1 MILMGGK
8 KKLGLKQMERQ
19 QGKEDEAKAAK
30 EKKEGKKA
38 GPPEKKRT
46 TINVIP
52 PDAKNDKIVAE
63 IKKMPVLTPY
73 AVSTKYNVR
82 MSAAKEFL
90 RQLEQNSSV
99 QLVSGSHSIKIY
111 KPCA

>member
-1 MILMGGK
+1 MGGK

-19 QGKEDEAKAAK
+19 QGREDEAKAAK
-30 EKKEGKKA
+30 DKKDKKA
-38 GPPEKKRT
+38 GPPEKKRS

-73 AVSTKYNVR
+73 ALATKYNVR
-82 MSAAKEFL
+82 ISAAKQFL
-90 RQLEQNSSV
+90 EQLEQNGAV
-99 QLVSGSHSIKIY
+99 QLVSGSHNIKVY

>member
-1 MILMGGK
+1 MGGK

-19 QGKEDEAKAAK
+19 QGKEDEAKEKKDKDKKSGPPK
-30 EKKEGKKA
+30 EK
-38 GPPEKKRT
+38 RT
-46 TINVIP
+46 IIGVIA
-52 PDAKNDKIVAE
+52 PDAKNDKIIAE

-73 AVSTKYNVR
+73 ALSTKYNVR
-82 MSAAKEFL
+82 ISAAKSFL
-90 RQLEQNSSV
+90 EQLEQNGTV

>member
-1 MILMGGK
+1 MGGK

-19 QGKEDEAKAAK
+19 QEKTDDETKAK
-30 EKKEGKKA
+30 EKKDKKA
-38 GPPEKKRT
+38 GPPKERKT

-52 PDAKNDKIVAE
+52 PDAKNDKIVTE

-90 RQLEQNSSV
+90 RQLEQNGSV
-99 QLVSGSHSIKIY
+99 QLVSGSHTIKVY

>member
-1 MILMGGK
+1 MGGK

-19 QGKEDEAKAAK
+19 QDKSDDEAS
-30 EKKEGKKA
+30 KKA
-38 GPPEKKRT
+38 DKKDKKSGPPKERKT
-46 TINVIP
+46 NINVIP

-73 AVSTKYNVR
+73 AISTKYNVR
-82 MSAAKEFL
+82 ISAAKMFL
-90 RQLEQNSSV
+90 EQLEQNGAV
-99 QLVSGSHSIKIY
+99 QLVSGNHTIKVY

>member
-1 MILMGGK
+1 MIVMGGK

-19 QGKEDEAKAAK
+19 QVKEDEEKAAK
-30 EKKEGKKA
+30 EKKDKKA
-38 GPPEKKRT
+38 GAPKERKT
-46 TINVIP
+46 NINVIP

-73 AVSTKYNVR
+73 GVSTKYNVR
-82 MSAAKEFL
+82 ISAAKEFL
-90 RQLEQNSSV
+90 QELEKNGAV
-99 QLVSGSHSIKIY
+99 QLVSGGHSIKVY

>member
-1 MILMGGK
+1 MGGK

-30 EKKEGKKA
+30 EKKDGKKA
-38 GPPEKKRT
+38 APPEKKRT
-46 TINVIP
+46 NINVIP
-52 PDAKNDKIVAE
+52 PDAKNDKIIAE

-82 MSAAKEFL
+82 MSAAKTFL
-90 RQLEQNSSV
+90 TQLEQAGAV
-99 QLVSGSHSIKIY
+99 ELVSANHSIKIY

>member
-1 MILMGGK
+1 MGGK

-19 QGKEDEAKAAK
+19 QGKEDDAKAAK
-30 EKKEGKKA
+30 EKKA
-38 GPPEKKRT
+38 GPPKERKT

-73 AVSTKYNVR
+73 AVATKYNVR
-82 MSAAKEFL
+82 ISAAKQFL
-90 RQLEQNSSV
+90 EQLEQNGAV
-99 QLVSGSHSIKIY
+99 QLVSGSHTLKIY

>member
-1 MILMGGK
+1 MGGK

-19 QGKEDEAKAAK
+19 QVKEDEEKSSK
-30 EKKEGKKA
+30 EKKEKKS
-38 GPPEKKRT
+38 GSPKERKT
-46 TINVIP
+46 NINVIP

-73 AVSTKYNVR
+73 AVATKYNVR
-82 MSAAKEFL
+82 ISAAKNFL
-90 RQLEQNSSV
+90 QQLEQNGAV
-99 QLVSGSHSIKIY
+99 QLVSGSHNIKVY

>member
-1 MILMGGK
+1 MGGK
-8 KKLGLKQMERQ
+8 KKLGLKQMERMQ
-19 QGKEDEAKAAK
+19 DKKDDEDAKK
-30 EKKEGKKA
+30 DQKDKKA
-38 GPPEKKRT
+38 GPPEKKKSN
-46 TINVIP
+46 INIIP

-82 MSAAKEFL
+82 ISAAKEFL
-90 RQLEQNSSV
+90 KQLEQNGSV
-99 QLVSGSHSIKIY
+99 QLVSGSHSLKVY

>member
-1 MILMGGK
+1 MGGK
-8 KKLGLKQMERQ
+8 KKIGLKQMERQ
-19 QGKEDEAKAAK
+19 QSKQDEAKDAK
-30 EKKEGKKA
+30 DKKDKKA
-38 GPPEKKRT
+38 APPKERKT

-73 AVSTKYNVR
+73 TVATKYNVR
-82 MSAAKEFL
+82 ISAAKQFL
-90 RQLEQNSSV
+90 TQLQQNGSV
-99 QLVSGSHSIKIY
+99 ELVSGGHNTKIY

>member
-19 QGKEDEAKAAK
+19 QVKEDEDKAAK
-30 EKKEGKKA
+30 EKKEKK
-38 GPPEKKRT
+38 GPPKERKT
-46 TINVIP
+46 NINVIP

-63 IKKMPVLTPY
+63 VKKMPVLTPY
-73 AVSTKYNVR
+73 AISTKYNVR
-82 MSAAKEFL
+82 ISAAKQFL
-90 RQLEQNSSV
+90 QQLEQNGAV
-99 QLVSGSHSIKIY
+99 QLVSGGHSIKVY